1 MTNMN
6 FPSIR
11 FQSRPAAAGLV
22 RRAGYCAALV
32 GVFALAATAA
42 AQSYYDFDAG
52 NDAGWQKSTAHP
64 STVTFPTDA
73 FGGKAYRLQGTPMTS
88 GSDPTAR
95 VFSFFTNRVYTNFY
109 AAVDVVAW
117 NTNQDSDMVIGLI
130 ARAAANDA
138 LPPASYEWAAI
149 PFDPDAPN
157 GLTFNVRLHNKRAYA
172 GPGNTG
178 PLGAA
183 DQMSTWSIN
192 NDVYN
197 ANKVILG
204 GTIDVTTAG
213 FRWVPGKAYRLVL
226 SSTNAFAASPAY
238 YTCSIYDVN
247 DLTKP
252 LLTMTGDDTYYQAGL
267 LIPQYGYVGVFAY
280 KLNATDIDP
289 TVDATFD
296 NFYAGETAP
305 VTAVVAPAIPHGKIG
320 APQVVNRSPVSFKNF
335 HPAANGIT
343 FNATTLTTTNPINTA
358 ATRLFLN
365 GADVSA
371 GLIVSGFATNA
382 NVSYSGLASNV
393 VYNARIEL
401 QDALGRRTTNEW
413 TFDTFSDAYLVSSAV
428 KVIEAEDYDFGD
440 GVTGGQFIDNP
451 VASGYANYDAIN
463 DVGTVINFGIGYV
476 DQGGTPGG
484 VDFYDRDGGIHAL
497 ENQYRH
503 SDAVGT
509 QQGNTAAFAYG
520 DINVTL
526 LPYGVSQSYDTQ
538 RSKYASL
545 ADGTVQEYIVERT
558 EGGEWLNY
566 TRIFDG
572 SKTYNAYLRAA
583 GGLAQPVR
591 LDQIAAGPATNAL
604 GWFNVP
610 STFFVNNYRYVPL
623 VAANGSLATVNLSG
637 TNTLRLTM
645 DSAPND
651 ATRNGLSLNYVVLVP
666 AAPAAPKL
674 FSSPTVNGTY
684 LEETGALVNTTSKTI
699 TVPLSGATRFYRIA
713 FTSQLTISGI
723 SISSPNVVLTYQ

>member
-1 MTNMN
+1 MN
-6 FPSIR
+6 SNLI
-11 FQSRPAAAGLV
+11 QSQPGRAAAASV
-22 RRAGYCAALV
+22 RGAIWCVALT
-32 GVFALAATAA
+32 GALAWGPTLQ
-42 AQSYYDFDAG
+42 AQTYFDFDGGA
-52 NDAGWQKSTAHP
+52 DTGWQKSTAHP
-64 STVTFPTDA
+64 STITFPTDA
-73 FGGKAYRLQGTPMTS
+73 FGGKAYRLQGTPMIS
-88 GSDPTAR
+88 GSDTNAR

-117 NTNQDSDMVIGLI
+117 NTNQDCEMVIGLI

-138 LPPASYEWAAI
+138 LPPASYEHAAI
-149 PFDPDAPN
+149 PFDLDAPN
-157 GLTFNVRLHNKRAYA
+157 GLTFNVRLHNKRAYT

-192 NDVYN
+192 NDIYS
-197 ANKVILG
+197 ANKLTLG

-213 FRWVPGKAYRLVL
+213 FRWVPGRAYRLVL
-226 SSTNAFAASPAY
+226 SSTNAFAASLAF

-252 LLTMTGDDTYYQAGL
+252 LLTMTGDDSYNQAGL

-280 KLNATDIDP
+280 KLNPEDYDQ

-320 APQVVNRSPVSFKNF
+320 APQVVNRTPVSFKNF
-335 HPAANGIT
+335 HPAASGIS
-343 FNATTLTTTNPINTA
+343 FNATTLTTTNPIDTA
-358 ATRLFLN
+358 ATRLYLN

-371 GLIVSGFATNA
+371 GLVISGFATNA
-382 NVSYSGLASNV
+382 NVSYSGLTSNV

-401 QDALGRRTTNEW
+401 QDTMGRRTTNEW
-413 TFDTFSDAYLVSSAV
+413 TFDTFGDAYLASAAV

-440 GVTGGQFIDNP
+440 GVNGGQFIDNP

-463 DVGTVINFGIGYV
+463 DVGTIINFGIGYV

-497 ENQYRH
+497 ESQYRH

-509 QQGNTAAFAYG
+509 QQGNTATFAYG

-558 EGGEWLNY
+558 EGEEWLNY

-591 LDQIAAGPATNAL
+591 LDQIAAGPTTNAL

-610 STFFVNNYRYVPL
+610 STFYVDNYRYVPL
-623 VAANGSLATVNLSG
+623 VTAKGSLATVNLSG

-645 DSAPND
+645 ESTPND

-666 AAPAAPKL
+666 AVPAAPKL
-674 FSSPTVNGTY
+674 YSSTTVNGTY
-684 LEETGALVNTTSKTI
+684 LEEMSAVVNTTSKTI
-699 TVPLSGATRFYRIA
+699 TVPLSGATRFYRIS
-713 FTSQLTISGI
+713 FTSQLTIGGLAISG
-723 SISSPNVVLTYQ
+723 PNVVLTYQ